1 MPIREYCL
9 GRVTAR
15 VRILVAGGAGYI
27 GSHVAKELMIAGHD
41 VVVYDN
47 LSKGHREAVRSGK
60 FVHGDIADGDLLR
73 EVMRTYD
80 IEVVV
85 HLAADT
91 SVAESMSNPAIYYR
105 NNVVNGLTLL
115 DAMLECGVKKMVFSS
130 SAAVYGE
137 PEEIPIT
144 EDARKQP
151 TNVYGETKLIFEG
164 ILAAYDRAYGLKYI
178 SLRYFNAAGADE
190 SGEIGED
197 HTPETQLI
205 PIVLQ
210 TALGQRPYL
219 EIYGTDYPTRD
230 GTCIRDYIHVSDLA
244 VAHVLAAEALMNGM
258 PSNVYNLGNES
269 GHSVRE
275 VVNVAE
281 KVVGHKIPVREA
293 GRRPGDPAILVA
305 SSAKIKRDLGWS
317 PRHADLEDI
326 VASAWGWHSRH
337 PQGYA
342 PQDHASRS

>member
-1 MPIREYCL
+1 ML
-9 GRVTAR
+9 VT
-15 VRILVAGGAGYI
+15 GGAGYI
-27 GSHVAKELMIAGHD
+27 GSHVVKELTIAGHD

-47 LSKGHREAVRSGK
+47 LSKGHREAVRGGT
-60 FVHGDIADGDLLR
+60 FIHGDLADKGLLR
-73 EVMRTYD
+73 ETMRAHGVD
-80 IEVVV
+80 VVV

-91 SVAESMSNPAIYYR
+91 SVAESMSNPAVYYQ

-115 DAMLECGVKKMVFSS
+115 DTMLECGVKRIVFSS

-137 PEEIPIT
+137 PEKVPIT
-144 EDARKQP
+144 EDASKRP
-151 TNVYGETKLIFEG
+151 TNVYGETKLVFEG

-197 HTPETQLI
+197 HNPETQLI

-244 VAHVLAAEALMNGM
+244 VAHILAAEALMNGV

-275 VVNVAE
+275 VVSVAE

-293 GRRPGDPAILVA
+293 GRRPGDPAVLVA
-305 SSAKIKRDLGWS
+305 SSEKIRRDLGWR
-317 PRHADLEDI
+317 PRYANLEDI
-326 VASAWGWHSRH
+326 VASAWKWHSRH
-337 PQGYA
+337 PRGYEA
-342 PQDHASRS
+342 G